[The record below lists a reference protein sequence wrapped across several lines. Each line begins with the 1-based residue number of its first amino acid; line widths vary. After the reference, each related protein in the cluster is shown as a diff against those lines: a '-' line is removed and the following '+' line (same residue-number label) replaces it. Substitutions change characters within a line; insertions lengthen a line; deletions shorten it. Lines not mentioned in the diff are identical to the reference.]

1 MRKDDRGLTPQGG
14 TLVDDVVHD
23 TAATSPAS
31 PSSGESRPSAGDMTA
46 TAASQR
52 DGQAATESAPGT
64 PAAPGQAGT
73 GDAPASPGQ
82 AGPEGAN
89 AAGPA
94 DGKPADGKP
103 ADGKPADGPAARDV
117 DARASAGFRPS
128 GRAARMAT
136 DTPEPSWG
144 KVLATT
150 ISLWVSRRLRRI
162 GIGRRP
168 AGPSDREPTPGSR
181 GLSTRRWRVVAL
193 VLAAAVLAL
202 VGLLVSGELNN
213 GGTSARPAAQGSGSG
228 TSSLS
233 AAAAARDQA
242 AAWVAQQVGSG
253 DIVACDPAV
262 CSELQAH
269 GLPAGRLL
277 PLQPGASPFG
287 ADVIVASP
295 SVRSEFGSQLTE
307 EYAPALIASFGSGA
321 ARVDVRAV
329 ASLGGAAYRAAE
341 PADLAARKAAGA
353 QLLHNPRFRAAA
365 QAASQMTAGQ
375 VDSRLLVTLASL
387 VSQRSVSVASFGATG
402 PAAPVL
408 YRQVILDSP
417 GGQVADLTADLDQVQ
432 TQRNPYLPASAIIVH
447 LGAQAQLRIEFGA
460 PSLPGLLSGGNSS

>member
-1 MRKDDRGLTPQGG
+1 MAA
-14 TLVDDVVHD
+14 D
-23 TAATSPAS
+23 T
-31 PSSGESRPSAGDMTA
+31 R
-46 TAASQR
+46 
-52 DGQAATESAPGT
+52 
-64 PAAPGQAGT
+64 
-73 GDAPASPGQ
+73 
-82 AGPEGAN
+82 
-89 AAGPA
+89 
-94 DGKPADGKP
+94 
-103 ADGKPADGPAARDV
+103 
-117 DARASAGFRPS
+117 
-128 GRAARMAT
+128 
-136 DTPEPSWG
+136 EPSWG
-144 KVLATT
+144 RVLATT

-162 GIGRRP
+162 GIGRRTAGRSHGEP
-168 AGPSDREPTPGSR
+168 TAGPR

-202 VGLLVSGELNN
+202 VGLQVSGALNS
-213 GGTSARPAAQGSGSG
+213 GGTSARPAAPASGGG

-242 AAWVAQQVGSG
+242 AAWVARQVSSA

-262 CSELQAH
+262 CSELQSH

-307 EYAPALIASFGSGA
+307 EYAPGLIASFGSGA
-321 ARVDVRAV
+321 ARVDVRAI

-353 QLLHNPRFRAAA
+353 QLLHNPRFHATA

-387 VSQRSVSVASFGATG
+387 VSQRSVSVASFGDTG
-402 PAAPVL
+402 PGAPLL
-408 YRQVILDSP
+408 YRQVTLHSP
-417 GGQVADLTADLDQVQ
+417 GGEVSDLTADLDQVQ

>member
-1 MRKDDRGLTPQGG
+1 MRKDDCGLTPPGG
-14 TLVDDVVHD
+14 TLVDDVVTD
-23 TAATSPAS
+23 TAAMSPAS
-31 PSSGESRPSAGDMTA
+31 PSSGESRPSAGDTTA
-46 TAASQR
+46 AAASQP
-52 DGQAATESAPGT
+52 DAPAATESAPGT
-64 PAAPGQAGT
+64 PAAAGQAGRGDAPAPPGQAGR
-73 GDAPASPGQ
+73 
-82 AGPEGAN
+82 EGVN

-94 DGKPADGKP
+94 DGKPADG
-103 ADGKPADGPAARDV
+103 PAAG
-117 DARASAGFRPS
+117 DADAGASVGVRPP
-128 GRAARMAT
+128 GRVARMAT
-136 DTPEPSWG
+136 DTREPSWG

-162 GIGRRP
+162 GIGRGT
-168 AGPSDREPTPGSR
+168 AGRAYGEPTAGSR
-181 GLSTRRWRVVAL
+181 RFSTLRWRVVAL

-202 VGLLVSGELNN
+202 VGLQASGALNS
-213 GGTSARPAAQGSGSG
+213 GGTSSRPAAPASGGG

-233 AAAAARDQA
+233 AATAARDQA
-242 AAWVAQQVGSG
+242 AAWVAQQVSSA
-253 DIVACDPAV
+253 DIVACDPAI
-262 CSELQAH
+262 CSELQSH

-307 EYAPALIASFGSGA
+307 EYAPGLIASFGSGP
-321 ARVDVRAV
+321 ARVDVRAI

-341 PADLAARKAAGA
+341 PADLAARKVAGA
-353 QLLHNPRFRAAA
+353 QLLHNPRFHATA

-387 VSQRSVSVASFGATG
+387 VSQRSVSVASFGDTG
-402 PAAPVL
+402 PGAPLL
-408 YRQVILDSP
+408 YRQVTLHSP
-417 GGQVADLTADLDQVQ
+417 GGEVSDLTADLDQVQ

>member
-1 MRKDDRGLTPQGG
+1 MGKDDRGPAPHGG
-14 TLVDDVVHD
+14 ILIELEDAAMD
-23 TAATSPAS
+23 TGPLSAIREQP
-31 PSSGESRPSAGDMTA
+31 GESRPSAGDMTA
-46 TAASQR
+46 TAASQP
-52 DGQAATESAPGT
+52 DGPVATESAPGI
-64 PAAPGQAGT
+64 PAAPGQAGRA
-73 GDAPASPGQ
+73 DAPAPPGQ
-82 AGPEGAN
+82 AGPEGVN
-89 AAGPA
+89 VAGPA
-94 DGKPADGKP
+94 DGQPAEWQ
-103 ADGKPADGPAARDV
+103 PADGPAAGDA
-117 DARASAGFRPS
+117 DARAAVGFRPS
-128 GRAARMAT
+128 GRVARMTT

-162 GIGRRP
+162 GIGRRT
-168 AGPSDREPTPGSR
+168 AGPSYGEPAAGSR
-181 GLSTRRWRVVAL
+181 GFSTRRWRVLAL

-202 VGLLVSGELNN
+202 VGLQVSGALSN
-213 GGTSARPAAQGSGSG
+213 GGTSARPAAQASGSG

-242 AAWVAQQVGSG
+242 AAWVAQQVSSA

-353 QLLHNPRFRAAA
+353 QLLHNPRFHATA

-387 VSQRSVSVASFGATG
+387 VSQRSVSVASFGDTG
-402 PAAPVL
+402 PGAPVL
-408 YRQVILDSP
+408 YRQVTLGSP
-417 GGQVADLTADLDQVQ
+417 GGEVSDLTADLDQVH
-432 TQRNPYLPASAIIVH
+432 TQRNPYLPVSAIIVH

>member
-103 ADGKPADGPAARDV
+103 ADGPAARDV

-162 GIGRRP
+162 GIGRRS

-321 ARVDVRAV
+321 ARVDVRAI

-341 PADLAARKAAGA
+341 PADLTARKAAGA
-353 QLLHNPRFRAAA
+353 QLLHNRRFHPTA

>member
-1 MRKDDRGLTPQGG
+1 
-14 TLVDDVVHD
+14 
-23 TAATSPAS
+23 
-31 PSSGESRPSAGDMTA
+31 
-46 TAASQR
+46 
-52 DGQAATESAPGT
+52 
-64 PAAPGQAGT
+64 
-73 GDAPASPGQ
+73 
-82 AGPEGAN
+82 
-89 AAGPA
+89 
-94 DGKPADGKP
+94 
-103 ADGKPADGPAARDV
+103 
-117 DARASAGFRPS
+117 
-128 GRAARMAT
+128 
-136 DTPEPSWG
+136 
-144 KVLATT
+144 
-150 ISLWVSRRLRRI
+150 
-162 GIGRRP
+162 
-168 AGPSDREPTPGSR
+168 
-181 GLSTRRWRVVAL
+181 
-193 VLAAAVLAL
+193 
-202 VGLLVSGELNN
+202 
-213 GGTSARPAAQGSGSG
+213 
-228 TSSLS
+228 LS

-321 ARVDVRAV
+321 ARVDVRAI

>member
-14 TLVDDVVHD
+14 TLVDDVVND
-23 TAATSPAS
+23 TAAMSPAS
-31 PSSGESRPSAGDMTA
+31 PSSGESRPSAGDTTA
-46 TAASQR
+46 TAASQP
-52 DGQAATESAPGT
+52 DGPAATDSALGAP
-64 PAAPGQAGT
+64 PAPGQAGR
-73 GDAPASPGQ
+73 GDASAPPGK

-94 DGKPADGKP
+94 DGKPADG
-103 ADGKPADGPAARDV
+103 PAAGDA
-117 DARASAGFRPS
+117 DARASVGFRPS
-128 GRAARMAT
+128 GRVARMAT

-162 GIGRRP
+162 GIGRRT
-168 AGPSDREPTPGSR
+168 AGPSYGAPTAGSR

-202 VGLLVSGELNN
+202 VGLQVSGALNN
-213 GGTSARPAAQGSGSG
+213 GATSPRPAAQASGSG

-233 AAAAARDQA
+233 APAAARDQA
-242 AAWVAQQVGSG
+242 AAWVAQQVSSA

-262 CSELQAH
+262 CSELAAH

-321 ARVDVRAV
+321 ARVDIRAI

-341 PADLAARKAAGA
+341 PPDLAARKAAGA
-353 QLLHNPRFRAAA
+353 QLLHNPRFHATA

-387 VSQRSVSVASFGATG
+387 VSQRSVSVASFGDTG
-402 PAAPVL
+402 PGAPVL
-408 YRQVILDSP
+408 YRQVTLDSP
-417 GGQVADLTADLDQVQ
+417 GGEVGDLTADLDQVH

-460 PSLPGLLSGGNSS
+460 PNLPGLLSGGNS

>member
-1 MRKDDRGLTPQGG
+1 VGF
-14 TLVDDVVHD
+14 
-23 TAATSPAS
+23 
-31 PSSGESRPSAGDMTA
+31 
-46 TAASQR
+46 
-52 DGQAATESAPGT
+52 
-64 PAAPGQAGT
+64 
-73 GDAPASPGQ
+73 
-82 AGPEGAN
+82 
-89 AAGPA
+89 GPA
-94 DGKPADGKP
+94 
-103 ADGKPADGPAARDV
+103 
-117 DARASAGFRPS
+117 
-128 GRAARMAT
+128 GRAARIAT
-136 DTPEPSWG
+136 DTREPSWG

-150 ISLWVSRRLRRI
+150 ITLWGSRRLRRI
-162 GIGRRP
+162 GMGRRTS
-168 AGPSDREPTPGSR
+168 GPSYGEPAAGSR

-202 VGLLVSGELNN
+202 VGLQVSGALTN
-213 GGTSARPAAQGSGSG
+213 GGSSARPAAQASGGG

-242 AAWVAQQVGSG
+242 AAWVAQQVSSA

-262 CSELQAH
+262 CSELQAL

-307 EYAPALIASFGSGA
+307 EYAPTLIASFGSGA
-321 ARVDVRAV
+321 ARVDVRAI

-353 QLLHNPRFRAAA
+353 QLLHNPRFHATA

-387 VSQRSVSVASFGATG
+387 VSQRSVSVASFGGTG
-402 PAAPVL
+402 PGAPVL
-408 YRQVILDSP
+408 YRQVTLGSS
-417 GGQVADLTADLDQVQ
+417 GGEVADLTADLDQVR
-432 TQRNPYLPASAIIVH
+432 TQRDPYLPASATIVH

-460 PSLPGLLSGGNSS
+460 PSLPGLLSGGNSL

>member
-1 MRKDDRGLTPQGG
+1 MRKDDRGLTPQGS
-14 TLVDDVVHD
+14 TLVDDVVDD
-23 TAATSPAS
+23 TAAMSSAS
-31 PSSGESRPSAGDMTA
+31 PSSGEPGPSAGDITA
-46 TAASQR
+46 PPASQP
-52 DGQAATESAPGT
+52 DCPAATESAPGT
-64 PAAPGQAGT
+64 PAAPGQAAR
-73 GDAPASPGQ
+73 GDAPAPPGQ
-82 AGPEGAN
+82 AGPEGVN
-89 AAGPA
+89 AARPA
-94 DGKPADGKP
+94 DGKPADEP
-103 ADGKPADGPAARDV
+103 ASGDADDGASVGFGPA
-117 DARASAGFRPS
+117 
-128 GRAARMAT
+128 GRAARIAT
-136 DTPEPSWG
+136 DTREPSWG

-150 ISLWVSRRLRRI
+150 ITLWGSRRLRRI
-162 GIGRRP
+162 GMGRRTS
-168 AGPSDREPTPGSR
+168 GPSYGEPAAGSR

-202 VGLLVSGELNN
+202 VGLQVSGALTN
-213 GGTSARPAAQGSGSG
+213 GGSSARPAAQASGGG

-242 AAWVAQQVGSG
+242 AAWVAQQVSSA
-253 DIVACDPAV
+253 DLVACDPAV
-262 CSELQAH
+262 CSELQAL

-307 EYAPALIASFGSGA
+307 EYAPTLMASFGSGA
-321 ARVDVRAV
+321 ARVDVRAI

-353 QLLHNPRFRAAA
+353 QLLHNPRFHATA

-387 VSQRSVSVASFGATG
+387 VSQRSVSVASFGGTG
-402 PAAPVL
+402 PGAPVL
-408 YRQVILDSP
+408 YRQVTLGSS
-417 GGQVADLTADLDQVQ
+417 GGEVADLTADLDQVR
-432 TQRNPYLPASAIIVH
+432 TQRDPYLPASAIIVH

>member
-1 MRKDDRGLTPQGG
+1 M
-14 TLVDDVVHD
+14 
-23 TAATSPAS
+23 
-31 PSSGESRPSAGDMTA
+31 
-46 TAASQR
+46 
-52 DGQAATESAPGT
+52 ATET
-64 PAAPGQAGT
+64 
-73 GDAPASPGQ
+73 
-82 AGPEGAN
+82 
-89 AAGPA
+89 
-94 DGKPADGKP
+94 
-103 ADGKPADGPAARDV
+103 R
-117 DARASAGFRPS
+117 
-128 GRAARMAT
+128 
-136 DTPEPSWG
+136 EPSWG
-144 KVLATT
+144 RVLATT
-150 ISLWVSRRLRRI
+150 ISLWLRRRLRRI
-162 GIGRRP
+162 GTGRRG
-168 AGPSDREPTPGSR
+168 ADRSHGAPVAAPR

-202 VGLLVSGELNN
+202 VGLQVSGALNN
-213 GGTSARPAAQGSGSG
+213 GGASAHPAAPASGGG

-242 AAWVAQQVGSG
+242 AAWVAQQVSSA

-262 CSELQAH
+262 CSELQSH

-307 EYAPALIASFGSGA
+307 EYAPGLIASFGSGA
-321 ARVDVRAV
+321 ARVDVRAI

-353 QLLHNPRFRAAA
+353 QLLHNPRFHATAL
-365 QAASQMTAGQ
+365 AASQMTAGQ

-387 VSQRSVSVASFGATG
+387 VSQRSVSVASFGDTG
-402 PAAPVL
+402 PGAPVL
-408 YRQVILDSP
+408 YRQVTLHSA
-417 GGQVADLTADLDQVQ
+417 GGEVSDLTADLDQVQ

-447 LGAQAQLRIEFGA
+447 PGAQAQLRIEFGA